1 MIDISNIQTY
11 GWEAAIRGMRNS
23 RQSWEKSDSDWEDV
37 SVITP
42 DGTGTMKT
50 GEKIFRIGSKDLEL
64 SSQLAANGGSHAKF
78 RRMIGVSMDICA
90 PLYWWKEFDTYK
102 IGTVANSTSTM
113 YSITNK
119 EFTPDDFSTEH
130 LLELRDFDSPVA
142 IDIHGEECYY
152 STKYFVTDMLCQ
164 MLNFYRDL
172 YLQCENNSE
181 LRKQYWW
188 QIIQLL
194 PSSYNQLRTVSM
206 NYEVLSHIVHE
217 RWHHKL
223 DEWRRF
229 CKVALDELPYAK
241 ELIFCE
247 NLLLTMFTEFG

>member
-23 RQSWEKSDSDWEDV
+23 RQSWEKSDSYWEEV

-42 DGTGTMKT
+42 DGTGVVKT
-50 GEKIFRIGSKDLEL
+50 GEKIFRIGSEDLKL
-64 SSQLAANGGSHAKF
+64 ASQLAANGTSHAKF

-113 YSITNK
+113 YSIMNK
-119 EFTPDDFSTEH
+119 EFIPDNFSTEH

-152 STKYFVTDMLCQ
+152 SPKYFVTDMLCQ

-172 YLQCENNSE
+172 YLQSANNPE
-181 LRKQYWW
+181 LQKLYWW

-206 NYEVLSHIVHE
+206 NYEVVSHICHE
-217 RWHHKL
+217 RRNHKL
-223 DEWRRF
+223 DEWQEF
-229 CKVALDELPYAK
+229 CRKMLANLPYAK
-241 ELIFCE
+241 ELII
-247 NLLLTMFTEFG
+247 

>member
-1 MIDISNIQTY
+1 MIDIFNIQTY

-23 RQSWEKSDSDWEDV
+23 RQSWEKSDSYWEDV
-37 SVITP
+37 SLITL
-42 DGTGTMKT
+42 DGTGVMKT
-50 GEKIFRIGSKDLEL
+50 GERIFRLGTEDLTL
-64 SSQLAANGGSHAKF
+64 ASQLAANGTSHAKF

-113 YSITNK
+113 YSIMNK
-119 EFTPDDFSTEH
+119 KFTPDDFSTEH
-130 LLELRDFDSPVA
+130 LFGLKDWLSPVA
-142 IDIHGEECYY
+142 IDIEGNECLY
-152 STKYFVTDMLCQ
+152 SPKYFIEMICQ
-164 MLNFYRDL
+164 MCNFYRAH
-172 YLQCENNSE
+172 YLEENDPE
-181 LRKQYWW
+181 KKKEYWW

-229 CKVALDELPYAK
+229 CKVMLDKLPYAK

-247 NLLLTMFTEFG
+247 NLLLTMFTDFG